1 MIRNATFN
9 PAPIGG
15 ILEKL
20 ATYTTRFPRHTVIAL
35 ILTVALLAFE
45 VFNFDTTRYALTN
58 LLGGASFAGIA
69 WASILALAFCSID
82 FAGLVR
88 LFTPDDDGE
97 QPREVWY
104 LMGAWLLGATMNA
117 LMTWWAVSLTL
128 LNHDFGNEVLSRGE
142 LLQYVPIFVAVLVW
156 LTRILFIGAVTVAG
170 SHLLEFGFS
179 DEVEQAAPGKP
190 RTLSLPTG
198 QPLRER
204 RASGTDSGM
213 YEPANISQSP
223 YPSVSDDVPDFL
235 ARKRQQR
242 SNGADVESYEEQR
255 IVNRPAPEPA
265 IRQVEEEPVE
275 RSQRPTGFSN
285 GTPGR
290 NGSSERKPNG
300 RVRQRPPRPGMSGN
314 SKRSMSASSSR
325 RN

>member
-9 PAPIGG
+9 PAPVGG
-15 ILEKL
+15 ILDKL
-20 ATYTTRFPRHTVIAL
+20 ASYSVRFPRHTVIAL

-58 LLGGASFAGIA
+58 LLGGASFGGIA
-69 WASILALAFCSID
+69 WASILALAFCAID

-88 LFTPDDDGE
+88 LFTPDEDGE

-117 LMTWWAVSLTL
+117 MMTWWAVSLTL
-128 LNHDFGNEVLSRGE
+128 LNHDFGNEVLSRSE

-179 DEVEQAAPGKP
+179 NDEEKAAPGKP

-198 QPLRER
+198 KPLRER
-204 RASGTDSGM
+204 QAPGNDM
-213 YEPANISQSP
+213 YEPTIISQNL
-223 YPSVSDDVPDFL
+223 YPSVSEDVPDFL

-242 SNGADVESYEEQR
+242 SNVVEVESFYEEG
-255 IVNRPAPEPA
+255 IVTPAAPEPSL
-265 IRQVEEEPVE
+265 RRMEEEPIE
-275 RSQRPTGFSN
+275 RTERRQRPNGFAN
-285 GTPGR
+285 GISGR
-290 NGSSERKPNG
+290 NGNGTSARKPNG
-300 RVRQRPPRPGMSGN
+300 RVRQRPPRPGMGN
-314 SKRSMSASSSR
+314 
-325 RN
+325 N